1 MGTYEGFGQAAAE
14 EASSAGKP
22 APSQGPFYLNGAQTA
37 ANNLPL
43 LNNHAKTLFSKP
55 ANKME
60 GRPVLRRVDLEQPLR
75 HPAQEAEVG
84 GGMENMRAWRWVL
97 NTVRFHDMNTRAHV
111 RLAPPPSHTP
121 VPNVPNNDKVY
132 KAAVFLYNTNGE
144 RSERAKLAANLF
156 RESLNTNSKIN
167 DVKLDNDTLH
177 VKLIRYFEPLKIVDF
192 QWVSVCKQGYSVTP
206 PTHELERFIQA
217 LDSVPVSSSPDIL
230 KRMYNTIHHE
240 INAHTWVPAREKMEL
255 VTKHPVLQVR

>member
-1 MGTYEGFGQAAAE
+1 
-14 EASSAGKP
+14 
-22 APSQGPFYLNGAQTA
+22 
-37 ANNLPL
+37 
-43 LNNHAKTLFSKP
+43 
-55 ANKME
+55 
-60 GRPVLRRVDLEQPLR
+60 
-75 HPAQEAEVG
+75 
-84 GGMENMRAWRWVL
+84 
-97 NTVRFHDMNTRAHV
+97 MNTRAHV